1 MHEKILFLSF
11 RKSTYDYFIKITKH
25 IPSGNF
31 EIIQTKKIF
40 SVSLKGIKVLHKVDL
55 EQARVFAVD
64 EFVAKRGVFIPRL
77 IINAYFL
84 LLSYICFFRYYGAI
98 NKGYSKILIWGGGK
112 FRQRIALQIATVC
125 NVQIYYF
132 ENGLLPK
139 TKVLDKKGINYNNS
153 VPRERE
159 FYECYKG
166 DLELPKELVPRV
178 SKHVEKFNSQKEA
191 LPKKY
196 IFVPF
201 QVDYDTQIITNSP
214 WIKNM
219 RELFHVIQKIAVK
232 SDYHFVLKEHPSSSI
247 NYPYLYKEV
256 DKIHNVSFHNA
267 YLTQELIEN
276 SSAVITVNSTVGVE
290 SLLFH
295 KKVIVLG
302 EAFYGID
309 GISLSVK
316 SVDSLI
322 DVINNLDSLE
332 FNVRL
337 VDNFLQYLYYDY
349 LIFEDVH
356 MHENFAKF
364 LLGK

>member
-11 RKSTYDYFIKITKH
+11 RKSTYDYFINITKH
-25 IPSGNF
+25 FPSDNF
-31 EIIQTKKIF
+31 DIIQTKKIF
-40 SVSLKGIKVLHKVDL
+40 SVSIGGVKILRKINLK
-55 EQARVFAVD
+55 QACVFAVD
-64 EFVAKRGVFIPRL
+64 EFVAKRGVCVPRVFVST
-77 IINAYFL
+77 YFM
-84 LLSYICFFRYYGAI
+84 LLSYIYFFRYYGVI
-98 NKGYSKILIWGGGK
+98 NKGYSKVLIWGGGK
-112 FRQRIALQIATVC
+112 FRQRIAVQIATVC
-125 NVQIYYF
+125 NIQIYYF

-153 VPRERE
+153 VPRERS

-166 DLELPKELVPRV
+166 GLELPKELTPRV
-178 SKHVEKFNSQKEA
+178 SKHVKKFNSQKEA

-214 WIKNM
+214 WVKNM
-219 RELFHVIQKIAVK
+219 RELFHVIQEIAEN

-247 NYPYLYKEV
+247 NYPDLYKKVER
-256 DKIHNVSFHNA
+256 IHNVSFHNS

-302 EAFYGID
+302 NAFYGID

-316 SVDSLI
+316 SVNSLI
-322 DVINNLDSLE
+322 EVISNLDSLE
-332 FNVRL
+332 FNTQL

-349 LIFEDVH
+349 LIFEDAD
-356 MHENFAKF
+356 MYENFAKF
-364 LLGK
+364 LLAK

>member
-11 RKSTYDYFIKITKH
+11 RKSTYNYFINITKH
-25 IPSGNF
+25 IPSDKF
-31 EIIQTKKIF
+31 DIIQTKKIF
-40 SVSLKGIKVLHKVDL
+40 SVSLKGVKILHKIDL
-55 EQARVFAVD
+55 KQARVFAVD
-64 EFVAKRGVFIPRL
+64 EFVAKRGASIPRA
-77 IINAYFL
+77 IINTYFL
-84 LLSYICFFRYYGAI
+84 LLSYIYFFRYYGVI

-153 VPRERE
+153 VPRERN

-166 DLELPKELVPRV
+166 GLELPKELVPRV
-178 SKHVEKFNSQKEA
+178 SKHVGKFNSKKES

-219 RELFHVIQKIAVK
+219 RELFRVIQKIAEK

-247 NYPYLYKEV
+247 NYPDLYKEV

-332 FNVRL
+332 FNTRL
-337 VDNFLQYLYYDY
+337 VDNFLQYLYYEY
-349 LIFEDVH
+349 LIFEDAH

-364 LLGK
+364 LLDK